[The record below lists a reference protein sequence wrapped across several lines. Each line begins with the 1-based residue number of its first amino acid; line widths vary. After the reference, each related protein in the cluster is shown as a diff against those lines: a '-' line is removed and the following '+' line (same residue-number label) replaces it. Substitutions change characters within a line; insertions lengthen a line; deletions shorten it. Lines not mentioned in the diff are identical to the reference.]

1 MNRNGVWD
9 RVETPSQ
16 AWQRLGLLAD
26 GEELTKDRYVACV
39 REAAESLRRDGFFR
53 EETAQMYIERAQTA
67 DLSPGSVARG
77 KP

>member
-26 GEELTKDRYVACV
+26 GEELTRDRYVTCMEDAT
-39 REAAESLRRDGFFR
+39 ASLARDGFFS
-53 EETAQMYIERAQTA
+53 EETSRRYMERAQTV
-67 DLSPGSVARG
+67 DLSP
-77 KP
+77 